1 MKWLVVLLA
10 WGALAEENAA
20 GDKIRNG
27 PSVAGANRR
36 DAGGKIRN
44 GPSVAGAKP
53 GAAMG
58 ESLAK
63 QRGAMEVQR
72 EAARRQAELLPLEP
86 LIHHD
91 LEPAEPECD
100 PIEDAAVN
108 PVIES
113 AAKANELQADLL
125 RAVMRQES
133 QFYPCAVSEKG
144 AQGLMQLMPSI
155 AEQFAVRDVFDP
167 KQNVEA
173 GAKYLKQLF
182 DKYKGNLGLALAAY
196 NAGPA
201 VVDEAKGI
209 PDIPETRSY
218 VDAILKFLAKKPDA
232 GGPAP

>member
-27 PSVAGANRR
+27 PSVAGA
-36 DAGGKIRN
+36 
-44 GPSVAGAKP
+44 KP

-63 QRGAMEVQR
+63 QRGAMELQR

-113 AAKANELQADLL
+113 AAKANELQPELV

-201 VVDEAKGI
+201 SVDEAKGI
-209 PDIPETRSY
+209 PEIQETRNY

-232 GGPAP
+232 GGLAP

>member
-27 PSVAGANRR
+27 PSVAGA
-36 DAGGKIRN
+36 
-44 GPSVAGAKP
+44 KP

-63 QRGAMEVQR
+63 QRGAMELQR

-113 AAKANELQADLL
+113 AAKANELQPELV

-201 VVDEAKGI
+201 SVDEAKGI
-209 PDIPETRSY
+209 PEIQETRNY